1 MTKQEFEARTGM
13 KTNSEDYA
21 RIEKMYMAAGNMDKD
36 LFCAEYKKVG
46 TSVLVAELFRQVLVL
61 KGQLEERNNELD
73 DAAQRRADVAEFL
86 VGKAAVHKDDDGE
99 DFYRVALRIAGRN
112 ACVRTKLEYGYPL
125 NGEDISFLK
134 SLL

>member
-1 MTKQEFEARTGM
+1 MTKQEFEARTGL
-13 KTNSEDYA
+13 KVSSEDYA
-21 RIEKMYMAAGNMDKD
+21 RIEKMYMVAGNMDKD

-46 TSVLVAELFRQVLVL
+46 TSVLVAELFWQVLVL
-61 KGQLEERNNELD
+61 KGQLVERNNELD
-73 DAAQRRADVAEFL
+73 DATQRRADVAEFL

>member
-1 MTKQEFEARTGM
+1 MTKQEFEARTGL
-13 KTNSEDYA
+13 KVNSEDYA
-21 RIEKMYMAAGNMDKD
+21 RIEEMYMAAGNMDKD

-46 TSVLVAELFRQVLVL
+46 TNALVAELFRQVLVL

-73 DAAQRRADVAEFL
+73 DAIQRRADVAEFL
-86 VGKAAVHKDDDGE
+86 VGKSAVHKDDDGE

-112 ACVRTKLEYGYPL
+112 SCVRTKLEYEYPL
-125 NGEDISFLK
+125 NGEDIAFLK

>member
-1 MTKQEFEARTGM
+1 MTKQEFEVRTGL
-13 KTNSEDYA
+13 KVNSEDYD

-36 LFCAEYKKVG
+36 LFCIEYKKVG
-46 TSVLVAELFRQVLVL
+46 TNALVVELFRQVLVL

-73 DAAQRRADVAEFL
+73 DAVQRRADVVEFL

-99 DFYRVALRIAGRN
+99 DFYRVALQIAGRN
-112 ACVRTKLEYGYPL
+112 SCVRTKLEYGYPL
-125 NGEDISFLK
+125 NGEDIAYLK

>member
-46 TSVLVAELFRQVLVL
+46 TSVLVAELFRQVIVL

>member
-1 MTKQEFEARTGM
+1 MTKQEFEARTGL
-13 KTNSEDYA
+13 KVNSEDYA
-21 RIEKMYMAAGNMDKD
+21 RIEEMYMAAGNMDKD

-73 DAAQRRADVAEFL
+73 DAIQRRADVAEFL
-86 VGKAAVHKDDDGE
+86 VGKSAVHKDDDGE

-112 ACVRTKLEYGYPL
+112 SCVRTKLEYEYPL
-125 NGEDISFLK
+125 NGEDIAFLK

>member
-1 MTKQEFEARTGM
+1 MTKQEFEARTGL
-13 KTNSEDYA
+13 KVSSEDYA

-36 LFCAEYKKVG
+36 MFCAEYKKVG

-73 DAAQRRADVAEFL
+73 DATQRRADVAEFL

>member
-1 MTKQEFEARTGM
+1 MTKQEFEARTGL
-13 KTNSEDYA
+13 KVNSEDYA
-21 RIEKMYMAAGNMDKD
+21 RIEEMYIAAGNMDKD

-73 DAAQRRADVAEFL
+73 DAIQRRADVAEFL
-86 VGKAAVHKDDDGE
+86 VGKSAVHKDDDGE

-112 ACVRTKLEYGYPL
+112 SCVRTKLEYEYPL
-125 NGEDISFLK
+125 NGEDIAFLK

>member
-1 MTKQEFEARTGM
+1 MTKQEFEARTGL
-13 KTNSEDYA
+13 KVNSDDYD
-21 RIEKMYMAAGNMDKD
+21 RIEKMYMVAGNMDKD
-36 LFCAEYKKVG
+36 LFCAEYRKVG

-73 DAAQRRADVAEFL
+73 DATQRRADVAEFL

>member
-1 MTKQEFEARTGM
+1 MTKQEFEARTGL

-86 VGKAAVHKDDDGE
+86 VGKAAVHEDDDGE

>member
-13 KTNSEDYA
+13 KTNSKDYA

-46 TSVLVAELFRQVLVL
+46 TSVLVAELFRQVIVL

>member
-1 MTKQEFEARTGM
+1 MTKQEFEARTGL
-13 KTNSEDYA
+13 KVSSEDYV
-21 RIEKMYMAAGNMDKD
+21 RIESMYMAAGNMDKD

-46 TSVLVAELFRQVLVL
+46 TSALVDELFRQVLVL
-61 KGQLEERNNELD
+61 KGQLVERNNELD
-73 DAAQRRADVAEFL
+73 DATQRRADVAEFL

>member
-1 MTKQEFEARTGM
+1 MTKQEFEARTGL
-13 KTNSEDYA
+13 KVNSEDYA

-73 DAAQRRADVAEFL
+73 DAVQRRADVAEFL

-125 NGEDISFLK
+125 NGEDIAFLK

>member
-1 MTKQEFEARTGM
+1 MTKQEFEARTGL

-112 ACVRTKLEYGYPL
+112 ACVRTKLEYG
-125 NGEDISFLK
+125 
-134 SLL
+134 

>member
-1 MTKQEFEARTGM
+1 MTKQEFEARTGL
-13 KTNSEDYA
+13 KVNSEDYA

-73 DAAQRRADVAEFL
+73 DVVQRRADVAEFL

-112 ACVRTKLEYGYPL
+112 DCVRTKLEYGYPL
-125 NGEDISFLK
+125 NGEDIAFLK

>member
-1 MTKQEFEARTGM
+1 MTKQEFEARTGL
-13 KTNSEDYA
+13 KVNSEDYA

-36 LFCAEYKKVG
+36 MFCAEYKKVG

-73 DAAQRRADVAEFL
+73 DAIQRRADVAEFL
-86 VGKAAVHKDDDGE
+86 VGKSAVHRDDDGE

-112 ACVRTKLEYGYPL
+112 SCVRTKLEYGYPL
-125 NGEDISFLK
+125 NGEDIAFLK

>member
-1 MTKQEFEARTGM
+1 MTKQEFEARTGL

-36 LFCAEYKKVG
+36 LFCAEYKKMG

>member
-1 MTKQEFEARTGM
+1 MTKQEFEARTGL
-13 KTNSEDYA
+13 KVSSEDYA

-36 LFCAEYKKVG
+36 MFCTEYKKVG

-73 DAAQRRADVAEFL
+73 DATQRRADVAEFL